1 MENNRLETLLV
12 TAISALDSI
21 IQAYDKKSLTN
32 SVLVQESKNIK
43 AQLDSSSKG
52 IAGLM
57 DNMTMDRI
65 TLMKLSG
72 SFAHQV
78 NIIISALTMGDETM
92 KEVAIDV
99 ARTRMNEFLQ
109 DIKNKNQG
117 MLPSKALQALWQRYK
132 TDVS

>member
-32 SVLVQESKNIK
+32 SVLVQASESIK

-72 SFAHQV
+72 SCAHQV
-78 NIIISALTMGDETM
+78 NIIISALSEGDETM

-109 DIKNKNQG
+109 DIKNKNHG
-117 MLPSKALQALWQRYK
+117 MLPSKALQALWQHYK
-132 TDVS
+132 TDAN